1 MDLGI
6 LEKDFF
12 RWSQILSNTTRHQIF
27 EENDLPEFINI
38 HRYDSSM

>member
-12 RWSQILSNTTRHQIF
+12 RWSQILSNTTRYQIF